1 YWFPSI
7 PFFQD
12 NNAPEIL
19 VNQIVLKANKEF
31 RVALKDIVVDQDS
44 PYALIEKSVKNLE
57 NEFGYATIEGDEL
70 VLKPS
75 SKIGKTTMSM
85 TVISNGKKIQKN
97 VEVWV
102 RE

>member
-1 YWFPSI
+1 
-7 PFFQD
+7 
-12 NNAPEIL
+12 
-19 VNQIVLKANKEF
+19 
-31 RVALKDIVVDQDS
+31 VVDQDS
-44 PYALIEKSVKNLE
+44 PYALIEKFVKNLE

-85 TVISNGKKIQKN
+85 TVISNGKKVQKN